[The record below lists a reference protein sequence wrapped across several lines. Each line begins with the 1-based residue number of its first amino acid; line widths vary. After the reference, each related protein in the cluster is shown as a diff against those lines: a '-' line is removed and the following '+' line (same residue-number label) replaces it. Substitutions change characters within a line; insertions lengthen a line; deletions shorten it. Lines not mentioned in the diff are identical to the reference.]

1 MNVASS
7 RCMLGS
13 MLLSFCLM
21 APALATAAADWNVD
35 QLMQSLAHAK
45 PGRASFVEKKY
56 IAMLDRPIE
65 SSGELS
71 YSAPDRLEKRTAK
84 PKPETMVVEG
94 EVLVFERGA
103 RKHTVQLAEYPELA
117 GFIDSIR
124 GTLAGDR
131 KALERAFRL
140 KLEGGP
146 ERWTLL
152 LLPTDAKMA
161 NTVHL
166 IRIAGAR
173 DNVRSIEVIQTDG
186 DRSLMTIER
195 VNAK

>member
-1 MNVASS
+1 MNVASL
-7 RCMLGS
+7 RRGVNA
-13 MLLSFCLM
+13 LLLACCVM
-21 APALATAAADWNVD
+21 APGLSSAADWNVD

-56 IAMLDRPIE
+56 MAMLDRPIE

-71 YSAPDRLEKRTAK
+71 YSAPDRLEKRTVK
-84 PKPETMVVEG
+84 PKPEMMVAEG
-94 EVLVFERGA
+94 GVLEFERGA
-103 RKHTVQLAEYPELA
+103 QKHTVQLQEYPELA

-131 KALERAFRL
+131 KVLERAFRL
-140 KLEGGP
+140 KLEGTP
-146 ERWTLL
+146 DHWTLM

-161 NTVHL
+161 TIVHL
-166 IRIAGAR
+166 IRIAGVR
-173 DNVRSIEVIQTDG
+173 DSLHSIEVIQTDG

-195 VNAK
+195 INAQ